1 MIHLE
6 NWYICRKIYLISIMG
21 NEVKDASVLLGSAN
35 EFKAVNMS
43 VET

>member
-1 MIHLE
+1 
-6 NWYICRKIYLISIMG
+6 MG

-43 VET
+43 VETWES